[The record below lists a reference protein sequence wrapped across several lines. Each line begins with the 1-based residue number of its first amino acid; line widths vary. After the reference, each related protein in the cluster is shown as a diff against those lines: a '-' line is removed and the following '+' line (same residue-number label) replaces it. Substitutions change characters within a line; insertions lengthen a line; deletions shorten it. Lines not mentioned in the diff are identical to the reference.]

1 MTRLLV
7 IGGGIA
13 GLSAAW
19 QTVRSG
25 ADVLLVEAEP
35 RLGGKLFTERTDDL
49 LLEHGPDSF
58 GKSQPAARQ
67 LVDEVGLAGQVINP
81 KPVAGERSFIRA
93 RGRLR
98 PIPPGM
104 GMVLPT
110 QLAPFLSTKLL
121 SPWDKMRA
129 GADLVL
135 PRRLGDGDTSLGGFL
150 RARLG
155 DGIVRKFADPLVG
168 GIYGT
173 AIDDL
178 SLDAVLPSLRTQER
192 THRSLLIASVQQS
205 RASAGAGVPF
215 VSLRDGLGSLVD
227 ALVEQLAA
235 AGAELRTG
243 VSVLGLGRHPLGSR
257 VALSDS
263 STYRVDGVVLAGG
276 PGSSA
281 TLLAPHVPAAG
292 TALAG
297 VRLRSTGSVSVAY
310 PLSAFPEPP
319 RFHGWLETQPA
330 PISGATI
337 SSAKWA
343 GRAPDD
349 VVLLRASVPD
359 RVADVFAL
367 PDAALVGVVDRHL
380 RRVLGIQGD
389 PVHQSVTRWSHTMPT
404 YTVGHLDRVAAATRA
419 MAALP
424 GWELA
429 GSALNGTSVPDCIAD
444 GRQAAERALAA
455 LG

>member
-7 IGGGIA
+7 VGGGIA

-19 QTVRSG
+19 QGIRSG
-25 ADVLLVEAEP
+25 AEVLLVEAEP
-35 RLGGKLFTERTDDL
+35 RLGGKLSTERTDGL
-49 LLEHGPDSF
+49 LIEHGPDSF
-58 GKSQPAARQ
+58 GKSQPAARH
-67 LVDEVGLAGQVINP
+67 LVDEVGLADQVISP
-81 KPVAGERSFIRA
+81 KPVAGERSFIRSQ
-93 RGRLR
+93 GRLR

-110 QLAPFLSTKLL
+110 QLAPFVSTRIL
-121 SPWDKMRA
+121 SPWDKLRA

-135 PRRLGDGDTSLGGFL
+135 PRRLDAGDTSLGGFL

-192 THRSLLIASVQQS
+192 QHRSLLIASIHAS

-227 ALVEQLAA
+227 ALAEQLTA

-243 VSVLGLGRHPLGSR
+243 VTVLGLGRHPLGSR
-257 VALSDS
+257 VALSDG

-276 PGSSA
+276 PASSA
-281 TLLAPHVPAAG
+281 RLLAPHAPAAG

-297 VRLRSTGSVSVAY
+297 VRLRSTASVSLAY
-310 PLSAFPEPP
+310 PVSAFPEPP

-330 PISGATI
+330 PISGATVC
-337 SSAKWA
+337 SAKWA

-359 RVADVFAL
+359 RLGDVFAL
-367 PDAALVGVVDRHL
+367 PDAALVNVVDLHL
-380 RRVLGIQGD
+380 RRVLNIADD
-389 PVHQSVTRWSHTMPT
+389 PVHRSVRRWSGSMPT
-404 YTVGHLDRVAAATRA
+404 YTVGHLDRVAAVTQAT
-419 MAALP
+419 AALP

-444 GRQAAERALAA
+444 GRQAAENALAA
-455 LG
+455 SG